1 MSDYYSFGFTRADG
15 DFELVATL
23 NNSGKH
29 MSDEVFTDFVNH
41 VKLAFE
47 YATNGHIEV
56 LERQDALDIV
66 QLED

>member
-1 MSDYYSFGFTRADG
+1 MSDYYSFGFTRSDG

-29 MSDEVFTDFVNH
+29 MPDEVFTDFVKH
-41 VKLAFE
+41 VKVTLELAID
-47 YATNGHIEV
+47 GHIEV

-66 QLED
+66 QLGD